1 MHPNQDGG
9 GSEEEREARDE
20 KPFLPPQI
28 TLHTTA
34 RPGKAH
40 LPPHLKNKDTVVLS
54 LPKMRPTDV
63 PDGWE
68 NRFITNCHHF
78 RTKFLFSKRY
88 ELIPLDQ
95 LTPDH
100 EVVPWTEAKQ
110 VLKVDVAPLGE
121 PKRKKEGEESQGREE
136 EGGKGGEPQSG

>member
-1 MHPNQDGG
+1 MK
-9 GSEEEREARDE
+9 R
-20 KPFLPPQI
+20 I
-28 TLHTTA
+28 
-34 RPGKAH
+34 
-40 LPPHLKNKDTVVLS
+40 
-54 LPKMRPTDV
+54 PTS
-63 PDGWE
+63 
-68 NRFITNCHHF
+68 CHHF
-78 RTKFLFSKRY
+78 RTKILFSKRY

-121 PKRKKEGEESQGREE
+121 PKHKKEGEESQGREE